1 MRATATYD
9 CDGSVETRKAARRAL
24 ICTKSPGANA
34 RAIQS
39 MAEEE
44 GFEPSYPEG

>member
-1 MRATATYD
+1 MAGPTLLGAERATKKP
-9 CDGSVETRKAARRAL
+9 RAR
-24 ICTKSPGANA
+24 TPGALLA
-34 RAIQS
+34 Y

>member
-1 MRATATYD
+1 MAVVTSG
-9 CDGSVETRKAARRAL
+9 DGDEQ
-24 ICTKSPGANA
+24 KSPGENA
-34 RAIQS
+34 GAAQS

>member
-1 MRATATYD
+1 MD
-9 CDGSVETRKAARRAL
+9 MNK
-24 ICTKSPGANA
+24 KSPGEYAGA
-34 RAIQS
+34 AQS

>member
-1 MRATATYD
+1 MPIDFA
-9 CDGSVETRKAARRAL
+9 SL
-24 ICTKSPGANA
+24 ILESPDANA
-34 RAIQS
+34 GAAQS